1 MATVSFLSDI
11 KSDML
16 IIFVVSTVCLV
27 GAEAE
32 SPSKDKCSSV
42 LGNTCLQRCN
52 STSCSCGPSDGKYA
66 YTECDQ
72 VCYDTRCRTLTCSSG
87 TCHQQCHDCK
97 MECTSDVDYCSQ
109 QCLSG
114 TCAFKCSAR
123 RCVQQCDGK
132 KCDHLPSDH
141 EKPLV
146 SRLYL
151 AILAGLFASTTVLT
165 CLALVLSCSQTGCCR
180 KRTRRRRAVRG
191 LDSSTRS
198 LPIKS
203 NLV

>member
-1 MATVSFLSDI
+1 M
-11 KSDML
+11 
-16 IIFVVSTVCLV
+16 IFVVSTVCLV

-42 LGNTCLQRCN
+42 LGNTCLQSCN
-52 STSCSCGPSDGKYA
+52 STSCSCGPGDGKYA